1 MRNAREVRERG
12 VEDTESPGGCNAYET
27 ASEDSILSINILPEK
42 EINQKLEKCRDT
54 QKCIIL
60 LLFACKGF
68 FFFFFK
74 LQANLLEFCQ

>member
-54 QKCIIL
+54 HKCIIL

-68 FFFFFK
+68 SFFFK